1 MMKKLVLLTLLVASL
16 FAEVDL
22 TKAMLYKAD
31 IDSKT
36 AYKMQQEGV
45 LLVDVRTKREF
56 KFLRAK
62 NSLNIP
68 IFFEKYGQRVLNKNF
83 LNQIDYALGSDSDK
97 AVILICRSG
106 SRTKFASNI
115 LAQNGFTNVYNI
127 KKGFS
132 YDWKKVGL
140 PTER

>member
-16 FAEVDL
+16 FAQVDL

-36 AYKMQQEGV
+36 AYQLQQKGV

-56 KFLRAK
+56 KFSHPK
-62 NSLNIP
+62 NALNIP

-97 AVILICRSG
+97 PVILICRSG

-132 YDWKKVGL
+132 YDWIKVGL
-140 PTER
+140 PVEK